1 MPGGVTSTATS
12 IGPRTYAL
20 PSPTIRRFNFMSEV
34 INDNVNVTGGFS
46 AGNCLFGT
54 AKVSITEVNT
64 PVSHHVSSINPM
76 GTGDGGTIGTGGL
89 VGFVTARSAQPWS
102 RVKEVSVSGHEGQ
115 EGTLQPTQFDIYI
128 FRTSQV
134 DTDVHWMIWREP

>member
-1 MPGGVTSTATS
+1 
-12 IGPRTYAL
+12 
-20 PSPTIRRFNFMSEV
+20 MSEV

-46 AGNCLFGT
+46 AGNWLFGT
-54 AKVSITEVNT
+54 AKVPITEVNT
-64 PVSHHVSSINPM
+64 PVSYQVSSINPM
-76 GTGDGGTIGTGGL
+76 GTGEGGTIGTGGL
-89 VGFVTARSAQPWS
+89 VGFVTARSAYPWT
-102 RVKEVSVSGHEGQ
+102 RVVEVSVSGPEGQ